1 MKKFTQLCL
10 SALLASAVTA
20 NAQVVTW
27 QSVYTNTTGSM
38 SLASTQSGDVFA
50 ANGNILLH
58 STAAATAGSFT
69 TITSP
74 ATYGDIY
81 AYGNLMFMID
91 HGGKGVLRSTD
102 FGATWQTA
110 NSGMIGSD
118 SAHVTRLFYM
128 GGTNFVLLHHGSSV
142 NKIYVSN
149 DNGMSWSATLNMFS
163 QSGVYVYEK
172 GGSYYLVTSGTVYQS
187 TDLGGNWNNLNVTF
201 AGGSGSVQVMSDGT
215 MVMGASSGLF
225 SSTNGITWMPVS
237 TTGLPTVCSF
247 QQLIKS
253 PASDSLYAS
262 VVDVSSST
270 ASLYY
275 SADKGMTWASYNNG
289 LSSGVGAGSSSY
301 NTMHIAY
308 DGYMYLSTENGD
320 VYRTSNPVT
329 ASRVVPVTGI
339 SNITDNTNNLLVY
352 PNPAAQTLN
361 VNFAAQGKTNIRITN
376 LLGNVVGHQNF
387 TASGVTT
394 QSLDIS
400 YLPAG
405 NYFLSLYDNAGVHT
419 ARFMKQ

>member
-1 MKKFTQLCL
+1 MRKFTQLCL
-10 SALLASAVTA
+10 SALLASAVTTQ
-20 NAQVVTW
+20 AQVVTW
-27 QSVYTNTTGSM
+27 QSVYTNTSGSM

-50 ANGNILLH
+50 AKGNVLLH
-58 STAAATAGSFT
+58 STAAATPGSFT
-69 TITSP
+69 TMTSP
-74 ATYGDIY
+74 AANGSLY
-81 AYGNLMFMID
+81 AFGNLMFMVD
-91 HGGKGVLRSTD
+91 YGGKGVLRSTD
-102 FGATWQTA
+102 FGATWHTA

-118 SAHVTRLFYM
+118 SEHVTRLFYM

-163 QSGVYVYEK
+163 QSGLYVYEK

-187 TDLGGNWNNLNVTF
+187 TDLGGSWNNLNVTF
-201 AGGSGSVQVMSDGT
+201 SGGSGNVQVMSDGT
-215 MVMGASSGLF
+215 MLMGAVGLF
-225 SSTNGITWMPVS
+225 SSTDGTIWLPVGTS
-237 TTGLPTVCSF
+237 GLPAGATF
-247 QQLIKS
+247 QQMIKS
-253 PASDSLYAS
+253 PASDSLFASIYVASTSSYA
-262 VVDVSSST
+262 
-270 ASLYY
+270 LMY
-275 SADKGMTWASYNNG
+275 SANKGMTWAAYDNG
-289 LSSGVGAGSSSY
+289 LPSSAYAGNSSN

-308 DGYMYLSTENGD
+308 DGYMYMSAENGD
-320 VYRTSNPVT
+320 VYRTQQPVT

-339 SNITDNTNNLLVY
+339 GNITDNTNNLLVY

-376 LLGNVVGHQNF
+376 LLGNVVGHQSF
-387 TASGVTT
+387 TANGATT